1 MKNPTIWSVL
11 RRSAFSRMHAM
22 IALSAGYSTVPAEA
36 QLRLMSDN
44 APGLV
49 VMSDSDIHYAP

>member
-1 MKNPTIWSVL
+1 
-11 RRSAFSRMHAM
+11 MHAM

-36 QLRLMSDN
+36 QLRLMIDN